1 MKNATGTKS
10 FNLSKLQNTQI
21 TENYMKLVNEI
32 MKNQIS
38 TTKIIIKKCNVK
50 PRRMEQYKKH

>member
-1 MKNATGTKS
+1 
-10 FNLSKLQNTQI
+10 
-21 TENYMKLVNEI
+21 MKLVNEI

-38 TTKIIIKKCNVK
+38 TTKIIKKCNVK

>member
-1 MKNATGTKS
+1 MKS
-10 FNLSKLQNTQI
+10 
-21 TENYMKLVNEI
+21 VNEI